1 MQALCDKLLYFLK
14 GIKNYLIFNEKCV
27 RMLGENEEVKG
38 VVMHAYIKGA
48 ELPSAL
54 SLAYLGDAVYSLY
67 IREMLIRR
75 GCEKSGALNEL
86 SLAYVTAERQARVM
100 RRIEPLLLE
109 DEREVFRRA
118 MNSKHLNRPKHA
130 SIADYRYATGFEA
143 VLGMLHWIGDTE
155 RLNELLAHIDDDGEE
170 KEV

>member
-1 MQALCDKLLYFLK
+1 
-14 GIKNYLIFNEKCV
+14 
-27 RMLGENEEVKG
+27 
-38 VVMHAYIKGA
+38 MHDYIKGA
-48 ELPSAL
+48 ELPSAV

-67 IREMLIRR
+67 IRRMLIAR
-75 GCEKSGALNEL
+75 GCEKAGMLNEL

-109 DEREVFRRA
+109 DEREVCRRA

-130 SIADYRYATGFEA
+130 SAADYRYATGFEA
-143 VLGMLHWIGDTE
+143 VLGMLHWIGDEE
-155 RLNELLAHIDDDGEE
+155 RMNELLAHIDDADDE